1 MESKIM
7 SFKINLITVSILV
20 AISGPSF
27 AANFGVNN
35 ANTNNVNSSNYECNR
50 CVENSAYSGKLDVA
64 LGYNDIDDI
73 HAGNALGTSEDGA
86 IGSVS
91 SDILFQNKSGYQ
103 AQLIAHQLGFDNS
116 FASLQIGDSGLY
128 ELVLDYASIKTIK
141 AGDVN
146 SQLWH
151 NDGMLTPS
159 ADVNTFNLALE
170 REKLGVGVVYKN
182 DEYNSFVSYNQ
193 EDKTGHR
200 SSSIV
205 TPSPINIGL
214 PVNATT
220 SQWDAGIGLNGDNW
234 TTDLSYSG
242 SIYNN
247 KISDLSLPYLNDVYA
262 AAPDSQAHQI
272 SLSGNYRID
281 QTVMSGRVATGRMI
295 QDEKLIQMSG
305 NPLQSW
311 DGQVDTIDGRF
322 AVTSMLSNRLR
333 LGGKI
338 DYNKRDNK
346 SSTAEFA
353 QYNFNSLTGAFRQNT
368 PLDYERNNYG
378 VNASYRIASGYRLQ
392 AGYDS
397 KEITRNYSE
406 REQTQ
411 DDTLWVK
418 LNIRKFEMFNINL
431 KSEYANR
438 DGSKFESDILT
449 ASEEN
454 ALLRKYYLADRTRNA
469 YELKLSHTPNDWMS
483 VDVTSRYA
491 KDEYKHTE
499 VGLLDSEDYGYDANI
514 SIQISKNVDTYG
526 FIGQQW
532 INSSQAGSQVSNSY
546 WYTDVEDEFINVG
559 AGFNYRGLMQD
570 KLTIG
575 MDYLFANS
583 TSNTNVNVDN
593 SLPYGDYYSYNH
605 SASVHADYAL
615 NPQMALKLSYR
626 YERYYDTDAA
636 SVEIASIPG
645 LITLQDIN
653 HDYNAHQVMLSFS
666 YKLH

>member
-20 AISGPSF
+20 AVSGHSF
-27 AANFGVNN
+27 AANFGVSN
-35 ANTNNVNSSNYECNR
+35 ANTSHVKTSNYECNR
-50 CVENSAYSGKLDVA
+50 CGENTDYSGKIDVA
-64 LGYNDIDDI
+64 FGYNDIDDM

-86 IGSVS
+86 IGSLS
-91 SDILFQNKSGYQ
+91 SDILFLNKSGYQ
-103 AQLIAHQLGFDNS
+103 AQITAHQLGFDNS

-128 ELVLDYASIKTIK
+128 EVVLDYAAIKTIK
-141 AGDVN
+141 ADDVN

-159 ADVNTFNLALE
+159 TDVNTFNLALE
-170 REKLGVGVVYKN
+170 REKLGIGVVFSQ
-182 DEYNSFVSYNQ
+182 DAYNSFVSYSQ
-193 EDKTGHR
+193 EEKTGHS

-234 TTDLSYSG
+234 MSELSYSG

-262 AAPDSQAHQI
+262 ASPDSQAHQI
-272 SLSGNYRID
+272 SLSGNYRFD

-295 QDEKLIQMSG
+295 QDENLIQMSG

-311 DGQVDTIDGRF
+311 DGQVNTTDGRF
-322 AVTSMLSNRLR
+322 AVTSMMNNRLR
-333 LGGKI
+333 LGGNI
-338 DYNKRDNK
+338 DYNKRDNQ

-368 PLDYERNNYG
+368 PLDYERKNYG
-378 VNASYRIASGYRLQ
+378 INASYRIASGYRLQ

-406 REQTQ
+406 RETTQ
-411 DDTLWVK
+411 DDTLWAK
-418 LNIRKFEMFNINL
+418 LNIRKFEMFNINV
-431 KSEYANR
+431 KSEYASR
-438 DGSKFESDILT
+438 DGSKYESDILT
-449 ASEEN
+449 ASEDN
-454 ALLRKYYLADRTRNA
+454 AVLRKYYLADRTRNA
-469 YELKLSHTPNDWMS
+469 YELKLTHTPNDWIN
-483 VDVTSRYA
+483 VDITSRYA
-491 KDEYKHTE
+491 KDEYKDTDI
-499 VGLLDSEDYGYDANI
+499 GLLDSEDYGYDV
-514 SIQISKNVDTYG
+514 NVSFHINQYIDTYG

-532 INSSQAGSQVSNSY
+532 INSSQAGSQVGNSY
-546 WYTDVEDEFINVG
+546 WYSDIEDEFINIG
-559 AGFNYRGLMQD
+559 AGLNYSGLMQD
-570 KLTIG
+570 KLIIG

-583 TSNTNVNVDN
+583 TSNTNVIVDD
-593 SLPYGDYYSYNH
+593 SQPYGDYYSYNH
-605 SASVHADYAL
+605 SASVYADYAL
-615 NPQMALKLSYR
+615 NSQMALKLSYR

-636 SVEIASIPG
+636 STGIVSIPG

>member
-1 MESKIM
+1 M
-7 SFKINLITVSILV
+7 SFRINLITVSILV
-20 AISGPSF
+20 AVSGHSF
-27 AANFGVNN
+27 AANFGVSN
-35 ANTNNVNSSNYECNR
+35 ANTSNVKTRNYECNR
-50 CVENSAYSGKLDVA
+50 CSDNAGYSGNLDVA
-64 LGYNDIDDI
+64 LGYNDIDDM

-86 IGSVS
+86 IGSLS

-103 AQLIAHQLGFDNS
+103 AKITAHQLGFDNS

-128 ELVLDYASIKTIK
+128 EVVLDYAAIKTIK

-159 ADVNTFNLALE
+159 TDVNTFNLALE
-170 REKLGVGVVYKN
+170 REKLGVGVVFN
-182 DEYNSFVSYNQ
+182 QDVYNSFISYSQ
-193 EDKTGHR
+193 EEKTGHS

-214 PVNATT
+214 PINATT
-220 SQWDAGIGLNGDNW
+220 SQWDAGIGLNGYNW
-234 TTDLSYSG
+234 MSELSYSG

-262 AAPDSQAHQI
+262 ASPDSQAHQI
-272 SLSGNYRID
+272 SLSGNYRFD

-295 QDEKLIQMSG
+295 QDENLIQMSG

-311 DGQVDTIDGRF
+311 DGQVNTTDGRF
-322 AVTSMLSNRLR
+322 AVTSMMNNRLR
-333 LGGKI
+333 LGGNI
-338 DYNKRDNK
+338 DYNKRDNQ

-353 QYNFNSLTGAFRQNT
+353 QYNFNSLTGAFKQNT
-368 PLDYERNNYG
+368 PLDYERKNYG
-378 VNASYRIASGYRLQ
+378 INASYRIASGYRLQ

-406 REQTQ
+406 RETTQ
-411 DDTLWVK
+411 DDTLWAK
-418 LNIRKFEMFNINL
+418 LNIRKFEMFNINV
-431 KSEYANR
+431 KSEYASR
-438 DGSKFESDILT
+438 DGSKYESDILT

-454 ALLRKYYLADRTRNA
+454 AVLRKYYLADRIRNA
-469 YELKLSHTPNDWMS
+469 YELKLTHTPNDWMN
-483 VDVTSRYA
+483 VDITSRYA
-491 KDEYKHTE
+491 KDEYKDTD
-499 VGLLDSEDYGYDANI
+499 VGLLDSENYGYDINI
-514 SIQISKNVDTYG
+514 SIHINDHVDTYG

-546 WYTDVEDEFINVG
+546 WYSDIEDEFINIG
-559 AGFNYRGLMQD
+559 AGINYSGLMQD
-570 KLTIG
+570 KLIIG

-583 TSNTNVNVDN
+583 TSNTNVSVDD
-593 SLPYGDYYSYNH
+593 SRPYGDYYSYNH
-605 SASVHADYAL
+605 SASVYADYAL
-615 NPQMALKLSYR
+615 NPQMALKLSYQ

-636 SVEIASIPG
+636 SIGIVSILG

>member
-1 MESKIM
+1 M
-7 SFKINLITVSILV
+7 S
-20 AISGPSF
+20 
-27 AANFGVNN
+27 N
-35 ANTNNVNSSNYECNR
+35 ANTSNVKTSNYECNR
-50 CVENSAYSGKLDVA
+50 CSENEGYSGNLDVA
-64 LGYNDIDDI
+64 LGYNDIDDM

-86 IGSVS
+86 IGSLS

-103 AQLIAHQLGFDNS
+103 PKITAHQLGFDNS

-128 ELVLDYASIKTIK
+128 EVVLDYAAIKTIK

-146 SQLWH
+146 SQLWD

-159 ADVNTFNLALE
+159 TDVNTFNLALE
-170 REKLGVGVVYKN
+170 REKLGVGVVFN
-182 DEYNSFVSYNQ
+182 QDVYNSFISYSQ
-193 EDKTGHR
+193 EEKTGHS

-214 PVNATT
+214 PINATT

-234 TTDLSYSG
+234 MSELSYSG

-262 AAPDSQAHQI
+262 ASPDSQAHQI
-272 SLSGNYRID
+272 SLSGNYRFD

-295 QDEKLIQMSG
+295 QDENLIQMSG

-311 DGQVDTIDGRF
+311 DGQVNTTDGRF
-322 AVTSMLSNRLR
+322 AVTSMMNNRLR
-333 LGGKI
+333 LGGNI
-338 DYNKRDNK
+338 DYNKRDNQ

-353 QYNFNSLTGAFRQNT
+353 QYNFNSLTGAFKQNT
-368 PLDYERNNYG
+368 PLDYERKNYG
-378 VNASYRIASGYRLQ
+378 INASYRIASGYRLQ

-406 REQTQ
+406 RETTQ
-411 DDTLWVK
+411 DDTLWAK
-418 LNIRKFEMFNINL
+418 LNIRKFEMFNINV
-431 KSEYANR
+431 KSEYASR
-438 DGSKFESDILT
+438 DGSKYESDILT

-454 ALLRKYYLADRTRNA
+454 AVLRKYYLADRIRNA
-469 YELKLSHTPNDWMS
+469 YELKLTHTPNDWMN
-483 VDVTSRYA
+483 VDITSRYA
-491 KDEYKHTE
+491 KDEYKDTD
-499 VGLLDSEDYGYDANI
+499 VGLLDSEDYGYDINI
-514 SIQISKNVDTYG
+514 SIHINDHVDTYG

-546 WYTDVEDEFINVG
+546 WYSDIEDEFINIG
-559 AGFNYRGLMQD
+559 AGINYSGLMQD
-570 KLTIG
+570 KLIIG

-583 TSNTNVNVDN
+583 TSNTNVSVDD
-593 SLPYGDYYSYNH
+593 SRPYGDYYSYNH
-605 SASVHADYAL
+605 SASVYADYAL
-615 NPQMALKLSYR
+615 NPQMALKLSYQ

-636 SVEIASIPG
+636 SIGIVSIPG

>member
-7 SFKINLITVSILV
+7 SFRISLITVSILV
-20 AISGPSF
+20 AISGPSV

-35 ANTNNVNSSNYECNR
+35 ANTTNVNTNNYECNR
-50 CVENSAYSGKLDVA
+50 CGENVGYSGKLDVA
-64 LGYNDIDDI
+64 VGYNDVDDM

-86 IGSVS
+86 IGSLS
-91 SDILFQNKSGYQ
+91 SDILFQNESGYQ
-103 AQLIAHQLGFDNS
+103 AQITAHQLGFDNS

-128 ELVLDYASIKTIK
+128 QVILDYAAIKTIK
-141 AGDVN
+141 ADDVN
-146 SQLWH
+146 SPLWH

-159 ADVNTFNLALE
+159 TDVNTFNLALE
-170 REKLGVGVVYKN
+170 REKLGIGLVFN
-182 DEYNSFVSYNQ
+182 QDDYNSFVSYSQ
-193 EDKTGHR
+193 EDKTGYR

-205 TPSPINIGL
+205 TSSPINIGL

-234 TTDLSYSG
+234 MSELSYSG

-262 AAPDSQAHQI
+262 ASPDSQAHQI
-272 SLSGNYRID
+272 SLSGNYRLD

-295 QDEKLIQMSG
+295 QDENIIQMSG

-311 DGQVDTIDGRF
+311 DGQVNTTDGRF
-322 AVTSMLSNRLR
+322 AVTSMMNNRLR
-333 LGGKI
+333 LGGNI
-338 DYNKRDNK
+338 DYNKRDNQ

-368 PLDYERNNYG
+368 PLDYERKNYG

-406 REQTQ
+406 RETTQ

-418 LNIRKFEMFNINL
+418 LNIRKFDMFNINI
-431 KSEYANR
+431 KSEHANR
-438 DGSKFESDILT
+438 DGSKYESDILT
-449 ASEEN
+449 ASEDN
-454 ALLRKYYLADRTRNA
+454 AVLRKYYLADRTRNA
-469 YELKLSHTPNDWMS
+469 YELKLTHTPNDWMN
-483 VDVTSRYA
+483 VDITSRYA
-491 KDEYKHTE
+491 KDEYKDTDI
-499 VGLLDSEDYGYDANI
+499 GLLDSEDYGYDVNI
-514 SIQISKNVDTYG
+514 SFHINQHIDTYG

-532 INSSQAGSQVSNSY
+532 INSAQAGSQVSNSY
-546 WYTDVEDEFINVG
+546 WYSDIEDEFINIG
-559 AGFNYRGLMQD
+559 AGLNYSGLMQD
-570 KLTIG
+570 KLIIG

-583 TSNTNVNVDN
+583 TSNTNVSVDD
-593 SLPYGDYYSYNH
+593 SRPYDDYYSYNH
-605 SASVHADYAL
+605 SAGVYADYAL

-636 SVEIASIPG
+636 SIGIVSIPG